1 MVKVTIDPEQKLV
14 DVTITGFTKS
24 ADIVRAANEI
34 KASMKQ
40 FGPDQAVL
48 LVDLIGFAPMSNEVL
63 PILRGMGRDVMTF
76 FRKSALV
83 QEFAL
88 NFQGGRRAIEPPP
101 GYKLATFTNR
111 EEALRYLLEAQAAD
125 G

>member
-1 MVKVTIDPEQKLV
+1 MVKVSIDPEQKLV
-14 DVTITGFTKS
+14 DVTITGFTQS
-24 ADIVRAANEI
+24 ADVVRAANEI

-48 LVDLIGFAPMSNEVL
+48 LLDLLGFAPMSNDVL
-63 PILRGMGRDVMTF
+63 PMLRGMGRDVMTF

-83 QEFAL
+83 QEFAM

-101 GYKLATFTNR
+101 GYKLAAFTTR
-111 EEALRYLLEAQAAD
+111 DEALRYLLEA
-125 G
+125 

>member
-1 MVKVTIDPEQKLV
+1 MVKVSIDPEQKLV

-83 QEFAL
+83 QEFSL
-88 NFQGGRRAIEPPP
+88 NFQGGRRAIEAPP
-101 GYKLATFTNR
+101 GYKLETFKTR
-111 EEALRYLLEAQAAD
+111 EQALRYLLEA
-125 G
+125 